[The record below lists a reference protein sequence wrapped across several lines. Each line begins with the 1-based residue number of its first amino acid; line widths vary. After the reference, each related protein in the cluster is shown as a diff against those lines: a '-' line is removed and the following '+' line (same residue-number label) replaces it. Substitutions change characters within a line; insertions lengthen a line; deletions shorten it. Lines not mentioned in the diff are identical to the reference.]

1 MWFRGGSTVSGILEQ
16 VALWIEQIIV
26 AIGYPG
32 IALVMFTENVFP
44 PIPSEVVMPFAGFA
58 LANQPQLGLSF
69 VGIVVAGTLG
79 SVLGAVVLYY
89 IGLWADELIIR
100 RFVRSYGRWFLL
112 SERDVDKTL
121 SYFDRYG
128 HWVVFFGRLIPI
140 VRSLISV
147 PAGMN
152 RMPLVKFLIF
162 TTLGSAIW
170 TTLLAYAG
178 VLLGANWEQVIEWMD
193 QYQKI
198 TLVIVAIIVVLF
210 IVWRVRSM
218 RRGDAATA
226 TE

>member
-1 MWFRGGSTVSGILEQ
+1 VSDILAQ
-16 VALWIEQIIV
+16 VAIWIEQIIV
-26 AIGYPG
+26 ALGYPG
-32 IALVMFTENVFP
+32 IAFVMFIENIFP

-58 LANQPQLGLSF
+58 LANRPELGLSF

-89 IGLWADELIIR
+89 LGVWLDELVIR
-100 RFVRSYGRWFLL
+100 RFIRNYGRWFLL
-112 SERDVDKTL
+112 SEKDVDKTL

-128 HWVVFFGRLIPI
+128 EWVVFFGRLIPI

-152 RMPLVKFLIF
+152 RMPLIKFLIF

-170 TTLLAYAG
+170 TTALAYAG

-198 TLVIVAIIVVLF
+198 TLVLVAIIVVLF
-210 IVWRVRSM
+210 IVWRVRAM
-218 RRGDAATA
+218 RRGDTAAA
-226 TE
+226 AE